1 MAFFSMKQRRAN
13 KRACLPTA
21 LPVDRHKLRKPAA
34 VAHKP
39 DSANHRTARSE
50 YRGASASFEPLRSGC
65 GKSDRRSLYA
75 TGSREGLCVDISS
88 IKCYMLSRI
97 GHVIDLRISNVN
109 HHRIDKS
116 RRVIKDLW
124 VKL

>member
-1 MAFFSMKQRRAN
+1 VRTTGRLVLNIAER
-13 KRACLPTA
+13 
-21 LPVDRHKLRKPAA
+21 LPVLNHSDRA
-34 VAHKP
+34 VARATVGHSTP
-39 DSANHRTARSE
+39 
-50 YRGASASFEPLRSGC
+50 RGRG
-65 GKSDRRSLYA
+65 
-75 TGSREGLCVDISS
+75 EGLCVDISS

-97 GHVIDLRISNVN
+97 GHVIDLRIGNVN